1 MLPRLCFPNPPHG
14 AELWGAE
21 SLQSPTLT
29 GPPARGSSNALL
41 LHRSILLPLVS
52 LQTELDSTQSYNHY
66 LLNMTLHATLL
77 ISN

>member
-1 MLPRLCFPNPPHG
+1 MLPRLCSPPNPPHG

-41 LHRSILLPLVS
+41 LQFLYI
-52 LQTELDSTQSYNHY
+52 
-66 LLNMTLHATLL
+66 
-77 ISN
+77 